1 MVVGAETLLHE
12 GMMFS
17 VKGPMGKVL
26 EMLAEGFHTPP
37 EIRRLLFYPS
47 FCSGSAGGSEESRGA
62 GGTARAEDGWS
73 LALALPHGTSV
84 GPSLLCSGLVAE
96 TSAAS
101 AQIEMWR

>member
-26 EMLAEGFHTPP
+26 EMLAEGFHIPP

-47 FCSGSAGGSEESRGA
+47 FCSGSAGGSEESRGRGGQQEQKMA
-62 GGTARAEDGWS
+62 GLWPWLCLMGRVWDHPS
-73 LALALPHGTSV
+73 SALGLLLKHQLPLHK
-84 GPSLLCSGLVAE
+84 
-96 TSAAS
+96 
-101 AQIEMWR
+101 